1 VFKSV
6 GLLATTLPW
15 RPAAS
20 YQLTPVRYVAQT
32 ADCEINGPNHM
43 SIDLANWRSPDGDA
57 NAVALRAAYPAVFQ
71 ALAEYDRIGH
81 LTLHRATGG
90 GPKETIEAIVGVA
103 LLRRGVTIFAGI
115 RQLLESSL
123 ADPAVVLLRT
133 YFELWL
139 QYRCLAYGTL
149 DPISLETPT
158 TAEDREPRAARFYVA
173 SARRGLRSRAL
184 IVGPEARHEPD
195 SPDGAQRLLDELRAE
210 IDRLKSSFPTEWA
223 YFGDLDDTALVRR
236 IAGRQ
241 EPAWF
246 ADLIQPNPS
255 NSIEALAAVLGS
267 RWEYDFLYDAWSAFA
282 HGRGISKDLTP
293 GNGSMEVHHPHRP
306 TWFTMVAFL
315 ALSWHGLLL
324 MTAAKW
330 LTPVMVAQLQ
340 EVFGTHRG
348 AIFALEPDEHLYAEF
363 ID

>member
-1 VFKSV
+1 MSN
-6 GLLATTLPW
+6 
-15 RPAAS
+15 AS
-20 YQLTPVRYVAQT
+20 
-32 ADCEINGPNHM
+32 E
-43 SIDLANWRSPDGDA
+43 SWRSPTGDD
-57 NAVALRAAYPAVFQ
+57 NAAALRTAFPAVFC

-81 LTLHRATGG
+81 LTLHRAIDG
-90 GPKETIEAIVGVA
+90 GPKETMEAIVGVA
-103 LLRRGVTIFAGI
+103 LLRRGVTVFAGI
-115 RQLLESSL
+115 RQLLDNSL
-123 ADPAVVLLRT
+123 ADPAVVLLRM

-149 DPISLETPT
+149 DPISLHTPT
-158 TAEDREPRAARFYVA
+158 TAEEREPRAARFYVA

-184 IVGPEARHEPD
+184 IVGPEARHNPD
-195 SPDGAQRLLDELRAE
+195 SPEGAQRLLDELHAE
-210 IDRLKSSFPTEWA
+210 IEGLKASFPSEWA

-236 IAGRQ
+236 LAGRQ

-246 ADLIQPNPS
+246 ASLIEPKPAS
-255 NSIEALAAVLGS
+255 SIEALAAALGS

-293 GNGSMEVHHPHRP
+293 DDGGMGVHHPHRP

-330 LTPVMVAQLQ
+330 LSPVMIVQLQ
-340 EVFGTHRG
+340 GVFRAHRD
-348 AIFALEPDEHLYAEF
+348 AVFALQPDDNLYAEF
-363 ID
+363 IG